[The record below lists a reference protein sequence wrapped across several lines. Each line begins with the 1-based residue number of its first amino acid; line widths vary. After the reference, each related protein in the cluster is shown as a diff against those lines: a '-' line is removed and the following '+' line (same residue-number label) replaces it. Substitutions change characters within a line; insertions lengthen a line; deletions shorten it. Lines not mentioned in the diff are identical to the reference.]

1 MWTNSWRAL
10 QRGCAADV
18 LELRQLNQFFFQD
31 LNFGGNVNDYYD
43 LTIASRACCDGAH
56 SITLTVLAFELA
68 TGGVW
73 NAEVLVSRGV
83 MVKSSAAQAKSLTRS
98 TASH

>member
-43 LTIASRACCDGAH
+43 LTASFAGLLRNGA
-56 SITLTVLAFELA
+56 AFP
-68 TGGVW
+68 TGG
-73 NAEVLVSRGV
+73 AGV
-83 MVKSSAAQAKSLTRS
+83 
-98 TASH
+98 